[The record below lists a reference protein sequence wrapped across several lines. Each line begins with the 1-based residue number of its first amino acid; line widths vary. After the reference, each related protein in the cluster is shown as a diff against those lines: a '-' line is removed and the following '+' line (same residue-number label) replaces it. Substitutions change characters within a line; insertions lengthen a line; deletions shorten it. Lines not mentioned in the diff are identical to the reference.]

1 MICISVVSHGQ
12 MEIAAEFLQTIA
24 RFKPPLVSHVVYT
37 RNIDEPDLP
46 AIDLGPARLEII
58 SNREPKGFG
67 ANHNAAFE
75 RCVDPFFCVCNPD
88 VLLSSS
94 DPFPRLIEPF
104 HNPKVGLVAPRVLTP
119 AGRIENTAR
128 RLYTPIELLAQKV
141 RPANLGGRADWLAG
155 MFLLFR
161 SQAFRTV
168 GGFDPR
174 YFLYIEDVD
183 ICTRLRVAGWEL
195 LQHPEAE
202 VIHDARK
209 QSHRSL
215 TYTRWHLAGMLRY
228 WSSPGF
234 WRYRRLLTRNR
245 RHQPTM

>member
-1 MICISVVSHGQ
+1 VICISVVSHGQ
-12 MEIAAEFLQTIA
+12 MEIAAAFLQTIA

-37 RNIDEPDLP
+37 RNIGEPDLP
-46 AIDLGPARLEII
+46 ALDLGPARLEII
-58 SNREPKGFG
+58 SNSVPKGFG

-75 RCVDPFFCVCNPD
+75 RCRSPFFCVCNPD
-88 VLLSSS
+88 ILLAS

-104 HNPKVGLVAPRVLTP
+104 EKQNVGLVAPRVLTP
-119 AGRIENTAR
+119 AGRVENTAR
-128 RLYTPIELLAQKV
+128 SLYTPFELLSQKL

-161 SQAFRTV
+161 SQAFRGV
-168 GGFDPR
+168 GGFDAG

-183 ICTRLRVAGWEL
+183 ICSRLRVAGWEL

-202 VIHDARK
+202 VVHDARK

-215 TYTRWHLAGMLRY
+215 KYTRWHLAGMLRY

-234 WRYRRLLTRNR
+234 WRHRRLLSRDR
-245 RHQPTM
+245 RHPPTM